1 MEVLRTVL
9 LARGCCLNSL
19 SHKQPQSTDQMAALR
34 LCALLLVSVESLHLT
49 RHQVLRS
56 VSLSPIIALPAL
68 ADDDLKGLLGAVVEN
83 EANKQAKRDAD
94 AALEEKLSKMSAGER
109 IRYERAEAAKTNKV
123 AADEAMRKIKTLVGD
138 QDAADAKPSEEGIR
152 NPAKWDKASE

>member
-1 MEVLRTVL
+1 M
-9 LARGCCLNSL
+9 
-19 SHKQPQSTDQMAALR
+19 
-34 LCALLLVSVESLHLT
+34 
-49 RHQVLRS
+49 
-56 VSLSPIIALPAL
+56 IALPAL

-83 EANKQAKRDAD
+83 EEAKQAKRDAD

-109 IRYERAEAAKTNKV
+109 IRYERAEAAKTNKA

-138 QDAADAKPSEEGIR
+138 QDAADAKPSEERIR

>member
-1 MEVLRTVL
+1 MAARRLSALAL
-9 LARGCCLNSL
+9 LA
-19 SHKQPQSTDQMAALR
+19 
-34 LCALLLVSVESLHLT
+34 SVRSLHLT
-49 RHQVLRS
+49 RHQVLRG
-56 VSLSPIIALPAL
+56 VSLSPIIALPAV

-109 IRYERAEAAKTNKV
+109 IRYERAEAAKTNKA

>member
-1 MEVLRTVL
+1 
-9 LARGCCLNSL
+9 
-19 SHKQPQSTDQMAALR
+19 MAALR
-34 LCALLLVSVESLHLT
+34 LCALLLVSAAQALHIT

-56 VSLSPIIALPAL
+56 VGLAPTIALPAL

-83 EANKQAKRDAD
+83 EANKQAKKEAD

-109 IRYERAEAAKTNKV
+109 IRYERAEAAKTNKA

-138 QDAADAKPSEEGIR
+138 SA
-152 NPAKWDKASE
+152 

>member
-1 MEVLRTVL
+1 M
-9 LARGCCLNSL
+9 
-19 SHKQPQSTDQMAALR
+19 
-34 LCALLLVSVESLHLT
+34 
-49 RHQVLRS
+49 LRS
-56 VSLSPIIALPAL
+56 VSFAPTIALPAL

-83 EANKQAKRDAD
+83 EANKAAKKEAD

-109 IRYERAEAAKTNKV
+109 IRYERAEAAKTNKA

-138 QDAADAKPSEEGIR
+138 QDAADAKPSGEGIR

>member
-1 MEVLRTVL
+1 
-9 LARGCCLNSL
+9 
-19 SHKQPQSTDQMAALR
+19 MAALR
-34 LCALLLVSVESLHLT
+34 LSALALLASVHSLHLT

-83 EANKQAKRDAD
+83 EEAKQAKRDAD

-109 IRYERAEAAKTNKV
+109 IRYERAEAAKTNKA

-138 QDAADAKPSEEGIR
+138 SA
-152 NPAKWDKASE
+152 

>member
-1 MEVLRTVL
+1 
-9 LARGCCLNSL
+9 
-19 SHKQPQSTDQMAALR
+19 MAALR
-34 LCALLLVSVESLHLT
+34 LSALALLASVHSLQLT

-56 VSLSPIIALPAL
+56 VALAPTIALPAL

-83 EANKQAKRDAD
+83 EEAKQAKRDAD

-109 IRYERAEAAKTNKV
+109 IRYERAEAAKTNKA

-138 QDAADAKPSEEGIR
+138 QDAADAKPSEEGTR

>member
-1 MEVLRTVL
+1 MG
-9 LARGCCLNSL
+9 ARLV
-19 SHKQPQSTDQMAALR
+19 
-34 LCALLLVSVESLHLT
+34 CALALLVSAAHSLHLT
-49 RHQVLRS
+49 RHQVLRG
-56 VSLSPIIALPAL
+56 VSLSPLIALPAF

-83 EANKQAKRDAD
+83 EANKQAKKDAD

-109 IRYERAEAAKTNKV
+109 IRYERAEAAKQNKA

>member
-1 MEVLRTVL
+1 MEAQRTDS
-9 LARGCCLNSL
+9 LAYGCCLNSL
-19 SHKQPQSTDQMAALR
+19 SHKQPQTTDQMAALR

-56 VSLSPIIALPAL
+56 VSLSPLIALPAF

-83 EANKQAKRDAD
+83 EEAKQAKRDAD

-109 IRYERAEAAKTNKV
+109 IRYERAEAAKTNK
-123 AADEAMRKIKTLVGD
+123 AAAGRSDAQD
-138 QDAADAKPSEEGIR
+138 QDARRRPGRRGREALGGGDPEPGEVG
-152 NPAKWDKASE
+152 

>member
-1 MEVLRTVL
+1 
-9 LARGCCLNSL
+9 
-19 SHKQPQSTDQMAALR
+19 MAALR
-34 LCALLLVSVESLHLT
+34 LCALLLVSAAQALHIT
-49 RHQVLRS
+49 RQQVLRS
-56 VSLSPIIALPAL
+56 VALAPIALPAF

-83 EANKQAKRDAD
+83 EEAKQAKRDAD

-109 IRYERAEAAKTNKV
+109 IRYERAEAAKTNKA

>member
-1 MEVLRTVL
+1 M
-9 LARGCCLNSL
+9 
-19 SHKQPQSTDQMAALR
+19 ALR
-34 LCALLLVSVESLHLT
+34 LYALALLVSATHALQIT
-49 RHQVLRS
+49 RQQVLRS
-56 VSLSPIIALPAL
+56 VALAPTIALQPSL

-83 EANKQAKRDAD
+83 EEAKQAKRDAD

-109 IRYERAEAAKTNKV
+109 IRYERAEAAKTNKA

-138 QDAADAKPSEEGIR
+138 QDAADAKPSEEGVR

>member
-1 MEVLRTVL
+1 MGT
-9 LARGCCLNSL
+9 
-19 SHKQPQSTDQMAALR
+19 PR
-34 LCALLLVSVESLHLT
+34 LFCALALLVSAAQSLHLT
-49 RHQVLRS
+49 RQQVLRG
-56 VSLSPIIALPAL
+56 VSLSPMIALPAF

-83 EANKQAKRDAD
+83 EEAKQAKRDAD

-109 IRYERAEAAKTNKV
+109 IRYERAEAAKTNKA

>member
-1 MEVLRTVL
+1 MSA
-9 LARGCCLNSL
+9 LA
-19 SHKQPQSTDQMAALR
+19 
-34 LCALLLVSVESLHLT
+34 LLVSVHSLHLT
-49 RHQVLRS
+49 RQQVLRS

-83 EANKQAKRDAD
+83 EANKQAKKDAD

-109 IRYERAEAAKTNKV
+109 IRYERAEAAKQNKA

-138 QDAADAKPSEEGIR
+138 QDAADAKPSEEGTR

>member
-1 MEVLRTVL
+1 
-9 LARGCCLNSL
+9 
-19 SHKQPQSTDQMAALR
+19 MAALR
-34 LCALLLVSVESLHLT
+34 LSALALLASVHSLHLT

-83 EANKQAKRDAD
+83 EEAKQAKKEAD
-94 AALEEKLSKMSAGER
+94 VALEEKLSKMSAGER
-109 IRYERAEAAKTNKV
+109 IRYERAEAAKTNKA

-138 QDAADAKPSEEGIR
+138 QDAADAKPSEEGTR

>member
-1 MEVLRTVL
+1 M
-9 LARGCCLNSL
+9 
-19 SHKQPQSTDQMAALR
+19 ALR
-34 LCALLLVSVESLHLT
+34 LYALALLVSATHALQIT
-49 RHQVLRS
+49 RQQVLRNA
-56 VSLSPIIALPAL
+56 VGLAPVIALPAF

-83 EANKQAKRDAD
+83 EEAKQAKRDAD

-109 IRYERAEAAKTNKV
+109 IRYERAEAAKTNKA

-138 QDAADAKPSEEGIR
+138 QDAADAKPSEEGTR

>member
-1 MEVLRTVL
+1 
-9 LARGCCLNSL
+9 
-19 SHKQPQSTDQMAALR
+19 MAALR
-34 LCALLLVSVESLHLT
+34 LCALLLVSAAQALHIT
-49 RHQVLRS
+49 RQQVLRS
-56 VSLSPIIALPAL
+56 VALAPIALPAF

-83 EANKQAKRDAD
+83 EEAKQAKRDAD

-109 IRYERAEAAKTNKV
+109 IRYERAEAAKTNKA

-138 QDAADAKPSEEGIR
+138 QDAADAKPSEEGVR

>member
-1 MEVLRTVL
+1 
-9 LARGCCLNSL
+9 
-19 SHKQPQSTDQMAALR
+19 MAALR
-34 LCALLLVSVESLHLT
+34 LCALLLASVHSLHLT

-83 EANKQAKRDAD
+83 EEAKQAKRDAD

-109 IRYERAEAAKTNKV
+109 IRYERAEAAKQNKA

>member
-1 MEVLRTVL
+1 MSDGFSLVCKGTSKLLFRALILPAIARFGAPVVVPHTVL
-9 LARGCCLNSL
+9 HPCGCCLNSL
-19 SHKQPQSTDQMAALR
+19 SHKQPQTTDQMAALR

-109 IRYERAEAAKTNKV
+109 IRYERAPV
-123 AADEAMRKIKTLVGD
+123 
-138 QDAADAKPSEEGIR
+138 
-152 NPAKWDKASE
+152 

>member
-1 MEVLRTVL
+1 
-9 LARGCCLNSL
+9 
-19 SHKQPQSTDQMAALR
+19 MAALR
-34 LCALLLVSVESLHLT
+34 LSALALLASVHSLHLT

-56 VSLSPIIALPAL
+56 VALAPTIALPAL

-83 EANKQAKRDAD
+83 EANKQAKKEAD

-109 IRYERAEAAKTNKV
+109 IRYERAEAAKTNKA

-138 QDAADAKPSEEGIR
+138 QDAADAKSSEEGIR
-152 NPAKWDKASE
+152 NPAKWDKASD

>member
-1 MEVLRTVL
+1 M
-9 LARGCCLNSL
+9 
-19 SHKQPQSTDQMAALR
+19 ALR
-34 LCALLLVSVESLHLT
+34 LYALALLVSATHALQIT
-49 RHQVLRS
+49 RQQVLRNA
-56 VSLSPIIALPAL
+56 VGLAPAIALPAL

-83 EANKQAKRDAD
+83 EANKQAKKEAD

-109 IRYERAEAAKTNKV
+109 IRYERAEAAKTNKA

-138 QDAADAKPSEEGIR
+138 QDAADAKPSEEGTR

>member
-1 MEVLRTVL
+1 
-9 LARGCCLNSL
+9 
-19 SHKQPQSTDQMAALR
+19 MAALR

-56 VSLSPIIALPAL
+56 VALAPTIALPAL

-83 EANKQAKRDAD
+83 EEAKQAKRDAD

-109 IRYERAEAAKTNKV
+109 IRYERAEAAKTNKA

-138 QDAADAKPSEEGIR
+138 QDAADAKPSEEGTR